1 MQDRTR
7 TFYSSMVFY
16 PLFLPPSICSPVLSQ
31 TQLHLRLASHLLTPQ
46 TKFCTQPGGN
56 LVMLRADTPEISGS
70 QSLTSRRRAKRVC

>member
-7 TFYSSMVFY
+7 TFYSSSFL

-31 TQLHLRLASHLLTPQ
+31 TQPHLLLASHLLAPQ

-70 QSLTSRRRAKRVC
+70 QSLMSRRRSKRVC